1 MPTRMTIQTVSSEPI
16 HACRFIIASNRGP
29 IEYQLSQD
37 KTLKPR
43 RGPGGVVKALIEAAS
58 QMKTTWVAMAM
69 TEGDRIAVKEAQQK
83 DSLLPVSLPGHKMQL
98 RYVTISKAA
107 YRKHYEKI
115 SNQWLWFLQHY
126 MYNPTE
132 DSATIR
138 QIQDAWTNGY
148 CVANQAIA
156 DAVNTEI
163 DREDSSV
170 VVMLHDYHLYLAS
183 SMIRQRHPS
192 VVIQQ
197 FIHIPWPDVRC
208 WHFLPSNIT
217 QAIYSGLVGNDIVG
231 FQTERDARNFIEGA
245 RTLLDGAVVDFE
257 EGTIKWQ
264 NHCTYVRAYPIS
276 ISVTSE
282 RRVIRS
288 LAGKRAA
295 EQILPWLNEKTF
307 MRVDRIEPTK
317 NIVRGFQAY
326 AQMLDEH
333 PDLLGQ
339 VTFLAFLVPSRQ
351 SVPIYKRYKTEVMK
365 VIKEINQKYGTD
377 HWQPVQ
383 AFYGND
389 WVRALAAMRFYDVLL
404 VNPIVDGMNL
414 VAKEGSVVNE
424 RNGVLVLSRTVG
436 AFQQLGKFSIPTSP
450 TDIAETAQA
459 LYKAL
464 TLPLEERRIRST
476 LARQAVE
483 QHDLK
488 HWLNKQM
495 QDIQD
500 IYESLAT
507 ASFPTNEPTVSPPN
521 SEPDEILLLLTGTAG

>member
-1 MPTRMTIQTVSSEPI
+1 MPTRMTIQTVSPEPI
-16 HACRFIIASNRGP
+16 HAYRFIIASNRGP
-29 IEYQLSQD
+29 VEYQLSQD

-43 RGPGGVVKALIEAAS
+43 RGAGGMVKALIEAAS

-83 DSLLPVSLPGHKMQL
+83 DGLLPVSLPGHKMHL

-115 SNQWLWFLQHY
+115 SNQLLWFLQHY
-126 MYNPTE
+126 MYNPTA
-132 DSATIR
+132 DSASIR
-138 QIQDAWTNGY
+138 QVQDAWTNGY

-156 DAVNTEI
+156 DAVNAEI
-163 DREDSSV
+163 VREDGSV
-170 VVMLHDYHLYLAS
+170 VVMLHDYHLYLAA

-257 EGTIKWQ
+257 EGTIEWKG
-264 NHCTYVRAYPIS
+264 HCTRVRAYPVS

-282 RRVIRS
+282 RRAVRS
-288 LAGKRAA
+288 LAGKQAA
-295 EQILPWLNEKTF
+295 AKIVPLLSEKTI
-307 MRVDRIEPTK
+307 MRVDRFEPTK

-333 PDLLGQ
+333 PDLLGR
-339 VTFLAFLVPSRQ
+339 VTFLAFLVPSRG
-351 SVPIYKRYKTEVMK
+351 SLPEYRRYHSEVLK
-365 VIKEINQKYGTD
+365 IIEEINQKYGSD
-377 HWQPVQ
+377 HWKPIQL
-383 AFYGND
+383 FYENN
-389 WVRALAAMRFYDVLL
+389 RLQALAAMRFYDVLL

-414 VAKEGSVVNE
+414 VAKEGPVVNE

-436 AFQQLGKFSIPTSP
+436 AFQQLGKYSIPTSP
-450 TDIAETAQA
+450 TDTTETAQA

-464 TLPLEERRIRST
+464 TLPPEERCIKATS
-476 LARQAVE
+476 ARQAVE
-483 QHDLK
+483 RHDLK
-488 HWLNKQM
+488 YWLKRQM
-495 QDIQD
+495 QDI
-500 IYESLAT
+500 YELLDD
-507 ASFPTNEPTVSPPN
+507 ASFPADEPAAALPTD
-521 SEPDEILLLLTGTAG
+521 EPDEVVLVLTGTAG